1 MTYQTLEEA
10 CESMIKLTKEWAAHP
25 AINCNPAIVEVKF
38 KTNIK
43 VHGHCGKRW
52 GKWVIG
58 YNLHMIKAN
67 LDKPEELL
75 LLIKHEVG
83 HIKQQNHSKKF
94 KEVLRQLGVP
104 EERLQ
109 RARYTAHQLVNYT
122 PENKFVCLRCGY
134 TKSTQ
139 RVISNKTKVCDWCG
153 HEWDKEKNKMDRSR
167 TMALFPVAMVNK
179 VKVVRSSE
187 QVRALKLKTYN
198 LPWQEF
204 AEYKRDGGEFDLLTW
219 WEAIQQ
225 MDKEV
230 GHVNN

>member
-10 CESMIKLTKEWAAHP
+10 MVDITRLTKEWAAHP
-25 AINCNPAIVEVKF
+25 AINCKPELVEVKF
-38 KTNIK
+38 KTNLK
-43 VHGHCGKRW
+43 VHGHCGRHF
-52 GKWVIG
+52 GLWVIG

-109 RARYTAHQLVNYT
+109 KARCTAHQLANYT
-122 PENKFVCLRCGY
+122 PENKFLCLRCGY
-134 TKSTQ
+134 KKNTQ
-139 RVISNKTKVCDWCG
+139 RALSDKMKVCDYCG
-153 HEWDKEKNKMDRSR
+153 HEWDAERNKMDRSR
-167 TMALFPVAMVNK
+167 TMALFPV
-179 VKVVRSSE
+179 E
-187 QVRALKLKTYN
+187 QIKSIQVIRNHDQLKAIKKETYN
-198 LPWQEF
+198 LPWQSF

-219 WEAIQQ
+219 YEAIQQ
-225 MDKEV
+225 LDKEA